1 MAAKV
6 FVKMPQRNCH
16 KIVENLIHAVLEW
29 ILILLL
35 LLNSS
40 LSHLIQKFA
49 KYFALKPI
57 CTWCTRFDHIF
68 DSKKIHAQQLHRN
81 YHVCE
86 AHGIEIA
93 KLSYCTNHRRLAE
106 SKNLC
111 GDCSSF
117 RPSDRGNA
125 NANEIEISPL
135 VDFFINEGIIVQ
147 ENNEGNDLVCS
158 CCDQIILSRND
169 LYPPL
174 KPSYDVLDY
183 TRHDIQY
190 EETRSDGKKT
200 ESCDFM
206 CDSNLAGENF
216 GDLILQN
223 EEEYLESDGFICI
236 ELIDSKAEVEVLDN
250 FPVES
255 KQKEGSLDG
264 GVVSETEHLK
274 ASLKA
279 QEKAMSELYE
289 ELEEERKSAAISA
302 NQTMAMINKLQEEKS
317 AMQME
322 ALHYQRMMEEQSE
335 YDQEALQ
342 LLNDLVSKREREKR
356 ELEKE
361 LEMYR
366 FDLDFENEH
375 EGIIVNNRQEDGNSE
390 VECIKRLT
398 VSDISLAEFDEE
410 RICIL
415 EELKVLEAK
424 LFSSQDDNDETNTDR
439 MSKKLLP
446 LFDEAE
452 DKILIEE
459 GPISNAYDR
468 LQMFE
473 SDNEFVNHCIRSTT
487 EGNKGIVLLQEILQ
501 HLRDLRSVE
510 YSFRKLAEIPLP

>member
-1 MAAKV
+1 T
-6 FVKMPQRNCH
+6 
-16 KIVENLIHAVLEW
+16 LIHAALEW

-35 LLNSS
+35 LLNSL

-57 CTWCTRFDHIF
+57 CTWCTRFNHIF
-68 DSKKIHAQQLHRN
+68 DSKKIHAQPHRN

-86 AHGIEIA
+86 VHGIEIA
-93 KLSYCTNHRRLAE
+93 RLSYCMNHQRLAE

-117 RPSDRGNA
+117 RPSHRG

-135 VDFFINEGIIVQ
+135 IDFFMNEGIIVQ
-147 ENNEGNDLVCS
+147 EKNEGNDLVCS

-183 TRHDIQY
+183 KRHDKKY
-190 EETRSDGKKT
+190 EETRSDEKKT
-200 ESCDFM
+200 EYC
-206 CDSNLAGENF
+206 NL
-216 GDLILQN
+216 GDLFLQN

-236 ELIDSKAEVEVLDN
+236 ELIDSKAEVEVIDS
-250 FPVES
+250 FQVES

-264 GVVSETEHLK
+264 GVITETEHLK

-279 QEKAMSELYE
+279 QEKAMSELYK

-302 NQTMAMINKLQEEKS
+302 IQTMAMINKLQQEKS
-317 AMQME
+317 DMQME

-342 LLNDLVSKREREKR
+342 HLNDLVSKREREKR

-366 FDLDFENEH
+366 FDLDFENGH
-375 EGIIVNNRQEDGNSE
+375 EGIIVNTRQEEE

-424 LFSSQDDNDETNTDR
+424 LFSSRDDNDEINTDR

-487 EGNKGIVLLQEILQ
+487 KGNKGIVLLEEILQ

>member
-1 MAAKV
+1 
-6 FVKMPQRNCH
+6 MPHRNCH
-16 KIVENLIHAVLEW
+16 KIAATLIHAALEW

-35 LLNSS
+35 LLNS
-40 LSHLIQKFA
+40 LLYHLIQKFA

-57 CTWCTRFDHIF
+57 CTWCTRLDHVF
-68 DSKKIHAQQLHRN
+68 DSQKNDAQRHRN

-86 AHGIEIA
+86 AHGIEISR
-93 KLSYCTNHRRLAE
+93 LSYCTNHRRLAE

-111 GDCSSF
+111 GDCSPF

-125 NANEIEISPL
+125 NENANEIEISPL
-135 VDFFINEGIIVQ
+135 IDFFMNEGIIVQ
-147 ENNEGNDLVCS
+147 ENNEGNDRVCS

-169 LYPPL
+169 L

-183 TRHDIQY
+183 MSHDIKY

-200 ESCDFM
+200 ESCDLF
-206 CDSNLAGENF
+206 
-216 GDLILQN
+216 LQN

-250 FPVES
+250 FQVEL

-264 GVVSETEHLK
+264 GVINETEHLK

-302 NQTMAMINKLQEEKS
+302 NQTMAMINKLQQEKS

-322 ALHYQRMMEEQSE
+322 ALHYQRTMEEQSE

-366 FDLDFENEH
+366 FDLDFENGH
-375 EGIIVNNRQEDGNSE
+375 EGIIVNTRQEE
-390 VECIKRLT
+390 KVECIKRLT

-424 LFSSQDDNDETNTDR
+424 LFSSRHDNDETNTDR
-439 MSKKLLP
+439 MLKKLLP

-459 GPISNAYDR
+459 GPVSNAYDR

-473 SDNEFVNHCIRSTT
+473 SDNEFVNQCIRSTT

-510 YSFRKLAEIPLP
+510 YSFRKLIG

>member
-6 FVKMPQRNCH
+6 FVKMPQRSCH
-16 KIVENLIHAVLEW
+16 KFVENLIHAALEW

-57 CTWCTRFDHIF
+57 CTWCTRFDHIL
-68 DSKKIHAQQLHRN
+68 DSKKIHAQPHRN

-86 AHGIEIA
+86 AHGVEIT

-125 NANEIEISPL
+125 NENANEIEISPL
-135 VDFFINEGIIVQ
+135 IDFFMNEGIIVQ
-147 ENNEGNDLVCS
+147 EKNEGNDLVCS

-183 TRHDIQY
+183 TRHDKKY
-190 EETRSDGKKT
+190 EETRSDEKKT
-200 ESCDFM
+200 EYCD
-206 CDSNLAGENF
+206 L
-216 GDLILQN
+216 GDLFLQN

-250 FPVES
+250 FQVES
-255 KQKEGSLDG
+255 KHKEGSLDG
-264 GVVSETEHLK
+264 GLVSETEHLK

-302 NQTMAMINKLQEEKS
+302 NQTMAMINKLQQEKS
-317 AMQME
+317 DMQME

-366 FDLDFENEH
+366 FDLDFENGH
-375 EGIIVNNRQEDGNSE
+375 EGIIVNNHQEEDSSE
-390 VECIKRLT
+390 VERVKRLT

-415 EELKVLEAK
+415 DELKVLEAK
-424 LFSSQDDNDETNTDR
+424 LFSSQDDNDEINTDR

-446 LFDEAE
+446 LFDEFNGNDE
-452 DKILIEE
+452 VEIKDKILIEE

-487 EGNKGIVLLQEILQ
+487 KGNKGIVLLEEILQ

-510 YSFRKLAEIPLP
+510 YSFRKLAEIPIP